1 MSVSLA
7 GKSERHEVCQHI
19 IFSEQLCKKTTKN
32 FRLLC
37 VLSVS
42 LVVGVFVLIVGCI
55 LFDSI
60 PEIPIEQRERETPLW
75 NYILTAYGI
84 IVFQF
89 DIHPTIL
96 TIQVDMLQKKKL
108 SKALLAGFLGE

>member
-1 MSVSLA
+1 MS
-7 GKSERHEVCQHI
+7 I
-19 IFSEQLCKKTTKN
+19 
-32 FRLLC
+32 
-37 VLSVS
+37 S

-55 LFDSI
+55 LFDSEYKEA
-60 PEIPIEQRERETPLW
+60 PGEQEEDQTPLW

-96 TIQVDMLQKKKL
+96 TIQVDMHEKIKL
-108 SKALLAGFLGE
+108 NKAILTGFLGNNINYII